1 MIYLKGWTPWIKY
14 LPGEE
19 LILNLILFREILC
32 LLGTFGD
39 KWRGSNFVTWC
50 LSVDIEIIFQR
61 LESKETV
68 RKDLN
73 FIGNLSNRYWLS

>member
-19 LILNLILFREILC
+19 LILNLILFRETPC

-73 FIGNLSNRYWLS
+73 LIGNLSNRYWLS

>member
-1 MIYLKGWTPWIKY
+1 MIYVKGWTPWIKY

-19 LILNLILFREILC
+19 LILNLILFRETPC

-39 KWRGSNFVTWC
+39 ISGEVQILLPG